1 LIEQAGRLKDAI
13 ERILGIER
21 TGDNNSHTNARNS
34 EELHRHTNRGNNIE
48 ADESDD
54 SMLENLRELILEDNE
69 KDSNKGNPKPL
80 VEEDNSTSPNDVAVV
95 FRFWKKLTALLSTP
109 GNQSARHS
117 IMDVLSGLPW
127 CPELVGRLA
136 IALSWQIQGQRNA
149 FSANNS
155 DSDNHDGSERGV
167 ALLLPLHRC
176 VRSLGGGGVSQPRG
190 MLPVLCKAH
199 PFAASVPDPTS
210 FGRLPFQMAVAFP
223 GQHSWEGT
231 LQHLF
236 AAYPAS
242 VAVADPVTGLPA
254 FCLAGDA
261 LAPITDH
268 ETEKAAKTDESLS
281 NIWYYLSKRDK
292 AGALENVSL
301 RLECQK
307 LTVMFEVLRKDPSV
321 LKEYF
326 RALHR
331 GESHELTDANE

>member
-1 LIEQAGRLKDAI
+1 VSPNPVGCSRCCA
-13 ERILGIER
+13 
-21 TGDNNSHTNARNS
+21 
-34 EELHRHTNRGNNIE
+34 RHT
-48 ADESDD
+48 
-54 SMLENLRELILEDNE
+54 
-69 KDSNKGNPKPL
+69 PL
-80 VEEDNSTSPNDVAVV
+80 PP
-95 FRFWKKLTALLSTP
+95 RFP
-109 GNQSARHS
+109 
-117 IMDVLSGLPW
+117 
-127 CPELVGRLA
+127 
-136 IALSWQIQGQRNA
+136 IQ
-149 FSANNS
+149 
-155 DSDNHDGSERGV
+155 
-167 ALLLPLHRC
+167 LPL
-176 VRSLGGGGVSQPRG
+176 
-190 MLPVLCKAH
+190 
-199 PFAASVPDPTS
+199 AASPS
-210 FGRLPFQMAVAFP
+210 RWQSLP
-223 GQHSWEGT
+223 

-292 AGALENVSL
+292 AGALEKVSL